1 MATCA
6 NTLLFGLRLDTCG
19 ICRTPST
26 TMASSLPPALAK
38 LLPATKA
45 VANATL
51 NPYPTTL
58 YQTLSRLRND
68 GVGAL
73 VAQRRWDA
81 KNIHGCYWKV
91 TRVKL
96 KDEGRHGRAW
106 GRLIWKGQL
115 KTSLFFSINDLML
128 TLGPLGEIVST
139 RDEQI
144 RGGLKYLWKVVDDE
158 SVPPPLPKQ
167 RA

>member
-1 MATCA
+1 
-6 NTLLFGLRLDTCG
+6 
-19 ICRTPST
+19 
-26 TMASSLPPALAK
+26 MASSLPPALAK

-45 VANATL
+45 TKNATL
-51 NPYPTTL
+51 NPHPTTL

-96 KDEGRHGRAW
+96 KDEGKHGRAW
-106 GRLIWKGQL
+106 GRLVWRGWL
-115 KTSLFFSINDLML
+115 KISLFRKNFNVNLVL
-128 TLGPLGEIVST
+128 LGEIVST

-144 RGGLKYLWKVVDDE
+144 RGGLKYLWKIVDE
-158 SVPPPLPKQ
+158 KSVPPSVPKQ
-167 RA
+167 RAQGALQRIEIH

>member
-1 MATCA
+1 MNAEVEA
-6 NTLLFGLRLDTCG
+6 GDYFDLSR
-19 ICRTPST
+19 

-45 VANATL
+45 TANATL
-51 NPYPTTL
+51 NPHPTTL

-81 KNIHGCYWKV
+81 KNIHGCYWKI

-96 KDEGRHGRAW
+96 KDEGKHGRAW
-106 GRLIWKGQL
+106 GKLIWRGQP
-115 KTSLFFSINDLML
+115 KPAFSIRISTL
-128 TLGPLGEIVST
+128 TLEFLGEIVST

-144 RGGLKYLWKVVDDE
+144 RGGLKYLWKVVDE
-158 SVPPPLPKQ
+158 KSVPPPVLRP

>member
-1 MATCA
+1 
-6 NTLLFGLRLDTCG
+6 
-19 ICRTPST
+19 
-26 TMASSLPPALAK
+26 MASSLPPALAK

-45 VANATL
+45 TANATL

-81 KNIHGCYWKV
+81 KKIHGCYWKII
-91 TRVKL
+91 RVKL

-106 GRLIWKGQL
+106 GRLIWKGWLYQV
-115 KTSLFFSINDLML
+115 FSIRISML
-128 TLGPLGEIVST
+128 NPGFLGEVVST
-139 RDEQI
+139 RDEEI
-144 RGGLKYLWKVVDDE
+144 RGGLKRLWKVVDE
-158 SVPPPLPKQ
+158 KSVPPPVPKQ
-167 RA
+167 RT